1 MRLHG
6 RQSSFISVLSGKMLK
21 EWRLLNL
28 GEVPWKRTQSI
39 YHALALIQEEL
50 KTPNTLIIIWPDKP
64 FVCVG
69 LHQIIDTSIDLENI
83 TSMKLPY
90 IRRACGGGAVYLNN
104 EQIFYQIICREK
116 EYPKEMQKFYELFLE
131 PAVETYRHFDIPA
144 QFVPVND
151 IVAGNRK
158 ISGNGAVTYNNS
170 KVLVGNFILD
180 FPAQNMS
187 KILKV
192 PDEKFRDKI
201 ASTLE
206 ERMGSFRYFLNKI
219 PSREEIITEYTA
231 NFERSL
237 NIKLI
242 DGELLQEE
250 IDKIKEIE
258 DLYDTDDWLYY
269 VEKTGREK
277 YQQKIKSGTYFTSI
291 IKKLPGGLINLF
303 LHFDDEKLRDVI
315 ISGDFSLN
323 PPLVLHE
330 IEKGLRG
337 TQINYDA
344 IRIKLGSL
352 FDEKNVEMPGIQR
365 EELARLIVEAF
376 DKLKK

>member
-1 MRLHG
+1 M
-6 RQSSFISVLSGKMLK
+6 SK

-39 YHALALIQEEL
+39 YHALALVQEEL
-50 KTPNTLIIIWPDKP
+50 KTPNTLIIIWPNEP
-64 FVCVG
+64 FVCIG

-83 TSMKLPY
+83 TSMNLPY
-90 IRRACGGGAVYLNN
+90 IRRACGGGSVYLNN

-116 EYPKEMQKFYELFLE
+116 GYPKEMQEFYELFLD
-131 PAVETYRHFDIPA
+131 PTVETYRHFDIPA

-151 IVAGNRK
+151 IIAENRK

-206 ERMGSFRYFLNKI
+206 ERMGSFSCFLDKI
-219 PSREEIITEYTA
+219 PLKEEIIREYVA
-231 NFERSL
+231 NFEKRL
-237 NIKLI
+237 DINLI
-242 DGELLQEE
+242 EGELLQEE

-269 VEKTGREK
+269 VERTGKET
-277 YQQKIKSGTYFTSI
+277 YQQKIKSGTYFTSV

-303 LHFDDEKLRDVI
+303 LQFDEDKLQDII

-323 PPLVLHE
+323 PPFVLHE
-330 IEKGLRG
+330 IEEGLKG
-337 TQINYDA
+337 TPIDYDA

-352 FDEKNVEMPGIQR
+352 LDENDVEMPGIQR
-365 EELARLIVEAF
+365 EELAKLIVEAYE
-376 DKLKK
+376 KLKK

>member
-1 MRLHG
+1 
-6 RQSSFISVLSGKMLK
+6 MLK

-39 YHALALIQEEL
+39 YHALALVQEEL
-50 KTPNTLIIIWPDKP
+50 KTPNTLIIIWPNKP
-64 FVCVG
+64 FVCIG
-69 LHQIIDTSIDLENI
+69 LHQIIDTSIDLKNI
-83 TSMKLPY
+83 LSMNLPY
-90 IRRACGGGAVYLNN
+90 IRRACGGGSVYLNN

-116 EYPKEMQKFYELFLE
+116 EYPKDMQEFYKLFLA
-131 PAVETYRHFDIPA
+131 PAVKTYRHFDIPA

-151 IVAGNRK
+151 IVADNRK

-170 KVLVGNFILD
+170 KVLVGNFIID

-219 PSREEIITEYTA
+219 PSREEIISEYIV
-231 NFERSL
+231 NFEKKL
-237 NIKLI
+237 TIKLI
-242 DGELLQEE
+242 EGELLQEE
-250 IDKIKEIE
+250 IDKIQEIE
-258 DLYDTDDWLYY
+258 NLYDTDDWLYY
-269 VEKTGREK
+269 VEKTGRET

-303 LHFDDEKLRDVI
+303 LHFDEDKLQDII

-323 PPLVLHE
+323 PPFVLHE
-330 IEKGLRG
+330 IEAGLKG
-337 TQINYDA
+337 IPIDYDV
-344 IRIKLGSL
+344 IRIKLGTL
-352 FDEKNVEMPGIQR
+352 LDEKDVEMPGIQR
-365 EELARLIVEAF
+365 EELAKLIVEAY

>member
-1 MRLHG
+1 M
-6 RQSSFISVLSGKMLK
+6 SKK
-21 EWRLLNL
+21 WRLLNL

-39 YHALALIQEEL
+39 YHALALVQEEL

-64 FVCVG
+64 FVCIG

-83 TSMKLPY
+83 TSMNLPY
-90 IRRACGGGAVYLNN
+90 IRRACGGGSVYLNN

-116 EYPKEMQKFYELFLE
+116 EYPKEMQEFYELFLE
-131 PAVETYRHFDIPA
+131 PTVETYKHFDIPA
-144 QFVPVND
+144 RFVPVND
-151 IVAGNRK
+151 IVAENRK
-158 ISGNGAVTYNNS
+158 ISGNGAVTYNSS

-206 ERMGSFRYFLNKI
+206 ERMGSFSYFLNKI
-219 PSREEIITEYTA
+219 PTREEIIREYTA
-231 NFERSL
+231 NFEKRL
-237 NIKLI
+237 NITLI
-242 DGELLQEE
+242 EGELLQEE
-250 IDKIKEIE
+250 IDKISEIE
-258 DLYDTDDWLYY
+258 DLYDTEEWLYY
-269 VEKTGREK
+269 VEKTGKET
-277 YQQKIKSGTYFTSI
+277 YQQKIKSGTYFTSV

-303 LHFDDEKLRDVI
+303 LHFDDDKLQDVI

-323 PPLVLHE
+323 PPFVLNK
-330 IEKGLRG
+330 IEEGLKG
-337 TQINYDA
+337 TPIDYDA

-352 FDEKNVEMPGIQR
+352 LDENDVEMPGIQR
-365 EELARLIVEAF
+365 EELAKLIVEAF
-376 DKLKK
+376 ENLKK